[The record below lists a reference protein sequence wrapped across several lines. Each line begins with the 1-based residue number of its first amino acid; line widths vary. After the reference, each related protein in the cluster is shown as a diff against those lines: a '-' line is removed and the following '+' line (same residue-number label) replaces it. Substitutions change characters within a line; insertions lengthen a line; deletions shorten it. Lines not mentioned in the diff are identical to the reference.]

1 MGMAQGALR
10 SIRIQNFRRFSDL
23 TIPRLGM
30 VNLLVGRNGTGKS
43 TVLEAVRLL
52 MSDPDLSVH
61 RDISDRQEDGFAET
75 LEEDYSALD
84 GLKRRGSSR
93 DDEFRISDGERFVTG
108 GLRVYQR
115 VRDEDG
121 DYHYEPVPFRS
132 SAENVELVF
141 ELTSPDW
148 RRRYSGDVPRKP
160 KGVFDSVRGSCV
172 FIGTG
177 GLSRAEFAHLWISV
191 ALTELEDRINQSIR
205 NSFTEV
211 ERVSIVP
218 GNRESSVI
226 AKVRGVEQPVALKN
240 LGEGATRFFAL
251 ALAAAKARN
260 GVLLVD
266 EVEVGLHY
274 SIQVELWRLL
284 VQMALEFNFQIF
296 ATTHSED
303 AIRAFSIATKENE
316 AVDGRLIRLQ
326 SRGGEIEAVEYDEG
340 KLWDSRNSE
349 MEIR

>member
-1 MGMAQGALR
+1 MAQGALR
-10 SIRIQNFRRFSDL
+10 SIRIQNFRRFADL
-23 TIPRLGM
+23 TIPRLGL
-30 VNLLVGRNGTGKS
+30 VNLLVGRNSSGKS
-43 TVLEAVRLL
+43 TVLEALRLL
-52 MSDPDLSVH
+52 MSDPNLGVH
-61 RDISDRQEDGFAET
+61 RDISDRREDGFAET
-75 LEEDYSALD
+75 LLEDYSALE
-84 GLKRRGSSR
+84 GLKRRGSSSE
-93 DDEFRISDGERFVTG
+93 DEFRISAGERFVAG
-108 GLRVYQR
+108 GRRVFQR
-115 VRDEDG
+115 VRDEG
-121 DYHYEPVPFRS
+121 GGYRYEPIPPHS
-132 SAENVELVF
+132 PAENVELVF
-141 ELTSPDW
+141 ELTAPDW
-148 RRRYSGDVPRKP
+148 RRRYSGDEPRKP
-160 KGVFDSVRGSCV
+160 KGALDSVRGSCV

-191 ALTELEDRINQSIR
+191 ALTEWEDRINRSMR

-218 GNRESSVI
+218 GMRESSVI

-266 EVEVGLHY
+266 EVEIGLHY

-284 VQMALEFNFQIF
+284 VQMALKFNVQIF

-326 SRGGEIEAVEYDEG
+326 SRAGEIEAVEFDEEELVG
-340 KLWDSRNSE
+340 AREAGSE
-349 MEIR
+349 LR